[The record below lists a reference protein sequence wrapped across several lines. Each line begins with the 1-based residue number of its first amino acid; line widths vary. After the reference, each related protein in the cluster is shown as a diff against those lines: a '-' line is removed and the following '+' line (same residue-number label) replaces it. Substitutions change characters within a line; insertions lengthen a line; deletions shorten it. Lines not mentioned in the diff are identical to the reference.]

1 MGDSAKTDKTP
12 KPSFFKGMKAEFNKI
27 SWPDKDAI
35 VKQSVAVV
43 CASFALGI
51 IIAILD
57 IIFQYGIDIMT
68 KL

>member
-12 KPSFFKGMKAEFNKI
+12 KPSFFKGMKTEFGKI
-27 SWPDKDAI
+27 TWPDKNTI
-35 VKQSVAVV
+35 IKQSTAVV

-57 IIFQYGIDIMT
+57 MIFQYGIDFMT